1 MNSDLTF
8 MSMEQELRAL
18 QKAFSTFKKYVGQ
31 PRTLI
36 DVTEPMKTLDLT
48 NEAIEILNKLIR
60 EGTILVKIRHRIVE
74 PASTKRDSS
83 FHGRIGNIRGNAKKL
98 LREMKSMRT
107 LISRLQSAALSF
119 HGKEGQTI
127 KLLNDLR
134 DEANAYQDQLQEI
147 KIVDSSAA
155 SEYRNPEGPGAATVV
170 DAVWL
175 LTSLTLALQVMWKKW
190 KKNR

>member
-8 MSMEQELRAL
+8 MAMEQELRIL

-31 PRTLI
+31 PHTLI
-36 DVTEPMKTLDLT
+36 DVTEPAKTQDLT

-60 EGTILVKIRHRIVE
+60 ESTILVKIRHRAVE

-83 FHGRIGNIRGNAKKL
+83 FHGRFGNIRGNAKKL

-107 LISRLQSAALSF
+107 LLTRLQSAALSF
-119 HGKEGQTI
+119 HGKEGQAI
-127 KLLNDLR
+127 KLLNELR
-134 DEANAYQDQLQEI
+134 EEANAYGDQLQEI
-147 KIVDSSAA
+147 KIIDSSAA
-155 SEYRNPEGPGAATVV
+155 SEYRNPLGPGAATVV
-170 DAVWL
+170 DAIWL

-190 KKNR
+190 KKSR